1 MEIAAFAEQLRSG
14 RPAKFP
20 ANAKTPEFAQQL
32 DAQDNLRHLRDE
44 FIIPTKGSLKKKELS
59 GKFPNKESINGHS
72 NGVNGSHSADD
83 DDTPSVYFC
92 GNSLGVQP
100 KAVKE
105 YVNAQLETWA
115 SIGVNGHFNGLGKSP
130 LVCWQDMAED
140 VAKKSAPIV
149 GALPEEV
156 VMMNTLTAN
165 LHFLMAICWQ
175 DMAEDVAKKSAP
187 IVGAL
192 PEEVVMMNTL
202 TANLHFLM
210 ASFYRPT
217 EKKHKIILEWRP
229 FPSDHY
235 AIESQ
240 IQWHG
245 LDPSKSMY
253 AIESQIQWH
262 GLDPS
267 KSMVQ
272 IQPDENFYISTDLI
286 LKTIDEHAEE
296 TALILLPGIQYYS
309 GQLFDIPRI
318 TEYAQ
323 SKGLVVGWDL
333 AHAAGNVELR
343 LHDWNVDFAAWCT
356 YKYQNAGP
364 GAMAGAFVH
373 ERHGKVDL
381 SEGKPQFR
389 HRLTG
394 WYGGDKSVRFNM
406 DNNFLPTVGAG
417 GFQVSNPSALD
428 LAALSGALSVF
439 EKTSMA
445 ELRTKALVLTAY
457 AEHLLDGILADDAAG
472 SEPTFRIITPR
483 NPQERG
489 TQLSVLLRD
498 GLLDKVAEAFVDAG
512 VVCDKR
518 KPGVIR
524 VAPVPLYC
532 TFQDVWKFMDI
543 LRKAAA

>member
-1 MEIAAFAEQLRSG
+1 MEFNAFAEQIRSG
-14 RPAKFP
+14 SQAKFP
-20 ANAKTPEFAQQL
+20 ANANTISFAQQL
-32 DAQDNLRHLRDE
+32 DAQDKLAYNQLL
-44 FIIPTKGSLKKKELS
+44 
-59 GKFPNKESINGHS
+59 NGNA
-72 NGVNGSHSADD
+72 NGVNGTNGSNSSLEDD
-83 DDTPSVYFC
+83 ATPSVYFC
-92 GNSLGVQP
+92 GNSLGVPP
-100 KAVKE
+100 KAVKD
-105 YVNAQLETWA
+105 YIHAQLETWA
-115 SIGVNGHFNGLGKSP
+115 SIGVNGHFQGLENSP

-140 VAKKSAPIV
+140 VAKKSA
-149 GALPEEV
+149 A
-156 VMMNTLTAN
+156 
-165 LHFLMAICWQ
+165 
-175 DMAEDVAKKSAP
+175 

-229 FPSDHY
+229 FPSDH
-235 AIESQ
+235 
-240 IQWHG
+240 
-245 LDPSKSMY
+245 
-253 AIESQIQWH
+253 IQWH

-309 GQLFDIPRI
+309 GQLFDMPRI

-323 SKGLVVGWDL
+323 SKGIVIGWDL

-364 GAMAGAFVH
+364 GSMAGAFVH
-373 ERHGKVDL
+373 EKHGKVDT
-381 SEGKPQFR
+381 SE
-389 HRLTG
+389 G

-417 GFQVSNPSALD
+417 GFQVSNPSAID
-428 LAALSGALSVF
+428 LASLSGALSVF
-439 EKTSMA
+439 SKTSMA
-445 ELRTKALVLTAY
+445 ELRTKSLVLTAY
-457 AEHLLDGILADDAAG
+457 AEHLLDGILADDTG
-472 SEPTFRIITPR
+472 SEPSFRVLTPR
-483 NPQERG
+483 NAHERG
-489 TQLSVLLRD
+489 AQLSVLLKD
-498 GLLDKVAEAFVDAG
+498 GLLEHVVEAFVEEG
-512 VVCDKR
+512 IVCDKR

-532 TFQDVWKFMDI
+532 TFQDVWKFMDT
-543 LRKAAA
+543 LRKAIA

>member
-1 MEIAAFAEQLRSG
+1 MEFAAFAEQIRSG
-14 RPAKFP
+14 HPAKFP
-20 ANAKTPEFAQQL
+20 TNANTAEYAQQL
-32 DAQDNLRHLRDE
+32 DAQDKLRHLRDE
-44 FIIPTKGSLKKKELS
+44 FIIPTKDSLKKKELN
-59 GKFPNKESINGHS
+59 GTYPNKQAVNGHV
-72 NGVNGSHSADD
+72 NGVNGVPSSND
-83 DDTPSVYFC
+83 DDTSSVYFC
-92 GNSLGVQP
+92 GNSLGVPP

-115 SIGVNGHFNGLGKSP
+115 SIGVNGHFNGLGNSP

-149 GALPEEV
+149 GGLPEEV

-165 LHFLMAICWQ
+165 LHFL
-175 DMAEDVAKKSAP
+175 
-187 IVGAL
+187 L
-192 PEEVVMMNTL
+192 
-202 TANLHFLM
+202 

-229 FPSDHY
+229 FPSDH
-235 AIESQ
+235 
-240 IQWHG
+240 WHG
-245 LDPSKSMY
+245 LDP
-253 AIESQIQWH
+253 A
-262 GLDPS
+262 

-272 IQPDENFYISTDLI
+272 IQPDENFYISTELI

-296 TALILLPGIQYYS
+296 TALLLLPGIQYYS

-333 AHAAGNVELR
+333 AHAAGNVELK

-373 ERHGKVDL
+373 ERHGKVDT
-381 SEGKPQFR
+381 SEGKPKFR

-439 EKTSMA
+439 EKTSMSD
-445 ELRTKALVLTAY
+445 LRTKSLVLTAY
-457 AEHLLDGILADDAAG
+457 AEHLLDGILADDTG
-472 SEPTFRIITPR
+472 SEPSFRVITPR
-483 NPQERG
+483 NAHERG
-489 TQLSVLLRD
+489 AQLSVLLKD
-498 GLLDKVAEAFVDAG
+498 GLLDRVVDEFATAG

-532 TFQDVWKFMDI
+532 TFHDVWRFMDT
-543 LRKAAA
+543 LRKAIA

>member
-1 MEIAAFAEQLRSG
+1 MEFAAFAEQIRSG
-14 RPAKFP
+14 HPAKFP
-20 ANAKTPEFAQQL
+20 TNANTAKYAQQL
-32 DAQDNLRHLRDE
+32 DAQDKLRHLRDE
-44 FIIPTKGSLKKKELS
+44 FIIPTKGSLKKKELN
-59 GKFPNKESINGHS
+59 GTFPNKQAVNGHV
-72 NGVNGSHSADD
+72 NGVNGVYSSND

-92 GNSLGVQP
+92 GNSLGVPP

-115 SIGVNGHFNGLGKSP
+115 SIGVNGHFNGLGNSP

-149 GALPEEV
+149 GGLPEEV

-165 LHFLMAICWQ
+165 LHFL
-175 DMAEDVAKKSAP
+175 
-187 IVGAL
+187 L
-192 PEEVVMMNTL
+192 
-202 TANLHFLM
+202 

-229 FPSDHY
+229 FPSDH
-235 AIESQ
+235 
-240 IQWHG
+240 WHG
-245 LDPSKSMY
+245 LDP
-253 AIESQIQWH
+253 A
-262 GLDPS
+262 

-272 IQPDENFYISTDLI
+272 IQPDENFYISTELI

-296 TALILLPGIQYYS
+296 TALLLLPGIQYYS

-333 AHAAGNVELR
+333 AHAAGNVELK

-373 ERHGKVDL
+373 ERHGKVDT
-381 SEGKPQFR
+381 SEGKPKFR

-439 EKTSMA
+439 EKTSMSD
-445 ELRTKALVLTAY
+445 LRTKSLVLTAY
-457 AEHLLDGILADDAAG
+457 AEHLLDGILADDTG
-472 SEPTFRIITPR
+472 SEPSFRVITPR
-483 NPQERG
+483 NAHERG
-489 TQLSVLLRD
+489 AQLSVLLKD
-498 GLLDKVAEAFVDAG
+498 GLLDRVVDEFATAG

-532 TFQDVWKFMDI
+532 TFHDVWRFMDT
-543 LRKAAA
+543 LRKAIA

>member
-1 MEIAAFAEQLRSG
+1 MEFAAFAEQIRSG
-14 RPAKFP
+14 HPAKFP
-20 ANAKTPEFAQQL
+20 TNANTAEYAQQL
-32 DAQDNLRHLRDE
+32 DAQDKLRHLRDE
-44 FIIPTKGSLKKKELS
+44 FIIPTKGSLKKKELN
-59 GKFPNKESINGHS
+59 GTFPNKQAVNGHV
-72 NGVNGSHSADD
+72 NGVNGVSSSND

-92 GNSLGVQP
+92 GNSLGVPP

-115 SIGVNGHFNGLGKSP
+115 SIGVNGHFNGLGNSP

-149 GALPEEV
+149 GGLPEEV

-165 LHFLMAICWQ
+165 LHFL
-175 DMAEDVAKKSAP
+175 
-187 IVGAL
+187 L
-192 PEEVVMMNTL
+192 
-202 TANLHFLM
+202 

-229 FPSDHY
+229 FPSDH
-235 AIESQ
+235 
-240 IQWHG
+240 WHG
-245 LDPSKSMY
+245 LDP
-253 AIESQIQWH
+253 A
-262 GLDPS
+262 

-272 IQPDENFYISTDLI
+272 IQPDENFYISTELI

-296 TALILLPGIQYYS
+296 TALLLLPGIQYYS

-333 AHAAGNVELR
+333 AHAAGNVELK

-373 ERHGKVDL
+373 ERHGKVDT
-381 SEGKPQFR
+381 SEGKPKFR

-439 EKTSMA
+439 EKTSMSD
-445 ELRTKALVLTAY
+445 LRTKSLVLTAY
-457 AEHLLDGILADDAAG
+457 AEHLLDGILADDTG
-472 SEPTFRIITPR
+472 SEPSFRVITPR
-483 NPQERG
+483 NAHERG
-489 TQLSVLLRD
+489 AQLSVLLKD
-498 GLLDKVAEAFVDAG
+498 GLLDRVVDEFATAG

-532 TFQDVWKFMDI
+532 TFHDVWRFMDT
-543 LRKAAA
+543 LRKAIA

>member
-165 LHFLMAICWQ
+165 LHFLMA
-175 DMAEDVAKKSAP
+175 
-187 IVGAL
+187 
-192 PEEVVMMNTL
+192 
-202 TANLHFLM
+202 
-210 ASFYRPT
+210 SFYRPT

-229 FPSDHY
+229 FPSDH
-235 AIESQ
+235 
-240 IQWHG
+240 
-245 LDPSKSMY
+245 Y

>member
-1 MEIAAFAEQLRSG
+1 MEFAAFAEQIRSG
-14 RPAKFP
+14 HPAKFP
-20 ANAKTPEFAQQL
+20 TNANTAEYAQQL
-32 DAQDNLRHLRDE
+32 DAQDKLRHLRDE
-44 FIIPTKGSLKKKELS
+44 FIIPTKGSLRKKELN
-59 GKFPNKESINGHS
+59 GTFPNKQAVNGHVNGA
-72 NGVNGSHSADD
+72 NGVSSSAD

-92 GNSLGVQP
+92 GNSLGVPP

-115 SIGVNGHFNGLGKSP
+115 SIGVNGHFNGLGNSP

-149 GALPEEV
+149 GGLPEEV

-165 LHFLMAICWQ
+165 LHFL
-175 DMAEDVAKKSAP
+175 
-187 IVGAL
+187 L
-192 PEEVVMMNTL
+192 
-202 TANLHFLM
+202 

-229 FPSDHY
+229 FPSDHQY
-235 AIESQ
+235 VIESQ

-245 LDPSKSMY
+245 LDP
-253 AIESQIQWH
+253 A
-262 GLDPS
+262 

-272 IQPDENFYISTDLI
+272 IQPDENFYISTELI

-296 TALILLPGIQYYS
+296 TALLLLPGIQYYS

-333 AHAAGNVELR
+333 AHAAGNVELK

-364 GAMAGAFVH
+364 G
-373 ERHGKVDL
+373 
-381 SEGKPQFR
+381 KPKFR

-439 EKTSMA
+439 EKTSMSD
-445 ELRTKALVLTAY
+445 LRTKSLVLTAY
-457 AEHLLDGILADDAAG
+457 AEHLLDGILADDTG
-472 SEPTFRIITPR
+472 SEPSFRVITPR
-483 NPQERG
+483 NAHERG
-489 TQLSVLLRD
+489 AQLSVLLKD
-498 GLLDKVAEAFVDAG
+498 GLLDRVVDEFATAG

-532 TFQDVWKFMDI
+532 TFHDVWRFMDT
-543 LRKAAA
+543 LRKAIA

>member
-1 MEIAAFAEQLRSG
+1 MEFAAFAEQIRSG
-14 RPAKFP
+14 HPAKFP
-20 ANAKTPEFAQQL
+20 TNANTAEYAQQL
-32 DAQDNLRHLRDE
+32 DAQDKLRHLRDE
-44 FIIPTKGSLKKKELS
+44 FIIPTKGSLKKKELN
-59 GKFPNKESINGHS
+59 GTFPNKQAVNGHVNGF
-72 NGVNGSHSADD
+72 NGVSSSND

-92 GNSLGVQP
+92 GNSLGVPP

-115 SIGVNGHFNGLGKSP
+115 SIGVNGHFNGLGNSP

-149 GALPEEV
+149 GGLPEEV

-165 LHFLMAICWQ
+165 LHFL
-175 DMAEDVAKKSAP
+175 
-187 IVGAL
+187 L
-192 PEEVVMMNTL
+192 
-202 TANLHFLM
+202 

-229 FPSDHY
+229 FPSDH
-235 AIESQ
+235 
-240 IQWHG
+240 WHG
-245 LDPSKSMY
+245 LDP
-253 AIESQIQWH
+253 A
-262 GLDPS
+262 

-272 IQPDENFYISTDLI
+272 IQPDENFYISTELI

-296 TALILLPGIQYYS
+296 TALLLLPGIQYYS

-333 AHAAGNVELR
+333 AHAAGNVELK

-373 ERHGKVDL
+373 ERHGKVDT
-381 SEGKPQFR
+381 SEGKPKFR

-439 EKTSMA
+439 EKTSMSD
-445 ELRTKALVLTAY
+445 LRTKSLVLTAY
-457 AEHLLDGILADDAAG
+457 AEHLLDGILADDTG
-472 SEPTFRIITPR
+472 SEPSFRVITPR
-483 NPQERG
+483 NAHER
-489 TQLSVLLRD
+489 V
-498 GLLDKVAEAFVDAG
+498 
-512 VVCDKR
+512 
-518 KPGVIR
+518 
-524 VAPVPLYC
+524 
-532 TFQDVWKFMDI
+532 
-543 LRKAAA
+543 

>member
-1 MEIAAFAEQLRSG
+1 MEFAAFAEQIRSG
-14 RPAKFP
+14 HPAKFP
-20 ANAKTPEFAQQL
+20 TNANTAEYAQQL
-32 DAQDNLRHLRDE
+32 DAQDKLRHLRDE
-44 FIIPTKGSLKKKELS
+44 FIIPTKGSLKKKELN
-59 GKFPNKESINGHS
+59 GIFPNKQAVNGHV
-72 NGVNGSHSADD
+72 NGVNGVSSSND

-92 GNSLGVQP
+92 GNSLGVPP

-115 SIGVNGHFNGLGKSP
+115 SIGVNGHFNGLGNSP

-149 GALPEEV
+149 GGLPEEV

-165 LHFLMAICWQ
+165 LHFL
-175 DMAEDVAKKSAP
+175 
-187 IVGAL
+187 L
-192 PEEVVMMNTL
+192 
-202 TANLHFLM
+202 

-229 FPSDHY
+229 FPSDH
-235 AIESQ
+235 
-240 IQWHG
+240 WHG
-245 LDPSKSMY
+245 LDP
-253 AIESQIQWH
+253 A
-262 GLDPS
+262 

-272 IQPDENFYISTDLI
+272 IQPDENFYISTELI

-296 TALILLPGIQYYS
+296 TALLLLPGIQYYS

-333 AHAAGNVELR
+333 AHAAGNVELK

-373 ERHGKVDL
+373 ERHGKVDT
-381 SEGKPQFR
+381 SEGKPKFR

-439 EKTSMA
+439 EKTSMSD
-445 ELRTKALVLTAY
+445 LRTKSLVLTAY
-457 AEHLLDGILADDAAG
+457 AEHLLDGILADDTG
-472 SEPTFRIITPR
+472 SEPSFRVITPR
-483 NPQERG
+483 NAHERG
-489 TQLSVLLRD
+489 AQLSVLLKD
-498 GLLDKVAEAFVDAG
+498 GLLDRVVDEFATAG

-532 TFQDVWKFMDI
+532 TFHDVWRFMDT
-543 LRKAAA
+543 LRKAIA

>member
-1 MEIAAFAEQLRSG
+1 MEFNAFAEQIRSG
-14 RPAKFP
+14 RQAKFP
-20 ANAKTPEFAQQL
+20 TNASTLSFAQQL
-32 DAQDNLRHLRDE
+32 DAQDKLAHLRDE
-44 FIIPTKGSLKKKELS
+44 FIIPTKAIITDPLLIAQKDNQIL
-59 GKFPNKESINGHS
+59 NGHVKEVNGT
-72 NGVNGSHSADD
+72 NGVHTSTSDD
-83 DDTPSVYFC
+83 EKPSVYFC
-92 GNSLGVQP
+92 GNSLGVPP
-100 KAVKE
+100 KAVKD
-105 YVNAQLETWA
+105 YVHAQLETWA
-115 SIGVNGHFNGLGKSP
+115 SIGVNGHFQGLENSP

-140 VAKKSAPIV
+140 VAKKSA
-149 GALPEEV
+149 
-156 VMMNTLTAN
+156 
-165 LHFLMAICWQ
+165 
-175 DMAEDVAKKSAP
+175 D

-229 FPSDHY
+229 FPSDH
-235 AIESQ
+235 
-240 IQWHG
+240 
-245 LDPSKSMY
+245 
-253 AIESQIQWH
+253 IQWH

-286 LKTIDEHAEE
+286 MKTIDEHAEE

-323 SKGLVVGWDL
+323 SKGIIVGWDL

-364 GAMAGAFVH
+364 GSMAGAFVH
-373 ERHGKVDL
+373 EKHGKVDT
-381 SEGKPQFR
+381 SEGKPKFR

-417 GFQVSNPSALD
+417 GFQVSNPSAID
-428 LAALSGALSVF
+428 LASLSGALSVF
-439 EKTSMA
+439 SKTTMTD
-445 ELRTKALVLTAY
+445 LRTKSLVLTAY
-457 AEHLLDGILADDAAG
+457 AEHLLDGILADGTG
-472 SEPTFRIITPR
+472 SEPSFRVLTPR
-483 NPQERG
+483 NAHERG
-489 TQLSVLLRD
+489 AQLSVLLKD
-498 GLLDKVAEAFVDAG
+498 GLLEHVVEAFVDEG
-512 VVCDKR
+512 IVCDKR

-532 TFQDVWKFMDI
+532 TFQDVWKFMDT
-543 LRKAAA
+543 LRKAIV